1 MVRGLVTRTSSR
13 APGLSF
19 ALRTNFVSFTW
30 ALARLTLTV
39 RLGGHPRPLQVMR
52 IVVPDGGFLTTSL
65 VTTVWLENVAKKE
78 LIVARISG
86 NSASLPSQFSSILL
100 PGMSRS
106 PGRIAG
112 LLSLQSAGGEIPS
125 LSLSRPLV
133 PGGVVN
139 VPSAPAAGPPAQ
151 RGADVDRADAR
162 RKVARRCDRAVG
174 GRRAVVDDDACRSTA
189 GIGLAG

>member
-1 MVRGLVTRTSSR
+1 MILRTLPMVPDLVTRTSSR

-39 RLGGHPRPLQVMR
+39 RLGGHRRPLQVMR

-65 VTTVWLENVAKKE
+65 VTTVWLANVRKKE

-86 NSASLPSQFSSILL
+86 NGASLPSQFSSILL
-100 PGMSRS
+100 PGMSRA

-125 LSLSRPLV
+125 PSLSRPLV

-139 VPSAPAAGPPAQ
+139 VPSAPAAVPPAL
-151 RGADVDRADAR
+151 
-162 RKVARRCDRAVG
+162 VAL
-174 GRRAVVDDDACRSTA
+174 T
-189 GIGLAG
+189 L